1 MPPTKINR
9 AATSS
14 PRRRPGSQSLGIARR
29 AKCPPTSTARF
40 RRVRSALVLVNV
52 LYTEDSKHSSLGR
65 CFLQNG
71 SHGGRKSNEP
81 AKACHTN
88 SIPKYI
94 VCHIQPRA
102 FEENTKLIVEW
113 NPPNT
118 ISATQTNW
126 WL

>member
-1 MPPTKINR
+1 MANSGALILPPDCGLLVSGSESGTERPTKNNR

-14 PRRRPGSQSLGIARR
+14 PRCRPGSQSLGIARR

-71 SHGGRKSNEP
+71 SHGGKKSNEP
-81 AKACHTN
+81 
-88 SIPKYI
+88 
-94 VCHIQPRA
+94 
-102 FEENTKLIVEW
+102 
-113 NPPNT
+113 
-118 ISATQTNW
+118 
-126 WL
+126 